1 MSREITNKLLELL
14 EEGALSWQTVAR
26 ECLCYMSED
35 DVADMDN
42 VARFIEEEDD
52 EDDEEDEE
60 DEEDEVT
67 E

>member
-14 EEGALSWQTVAR
+14 EEGVLSWETVAR
-26 ECLCYMSED
+26 ECLSYMSED

-42 VARFIEEEDD
+42 VARFIEED
-52 EDDEEDEE
+52 
-60 DEEDEVT
+60 DEVT

>member
-26 ECLCYMSED
+26 ECLSYMSED

-42 VARFIEEEDD
+42 VASFIEDED
-52 EDDEEDEE
+52 EDDE
-60 DEEDEVT
+60 VT